1 MSTRPQAA
9 SPNAARTRV
18 WEQDPSL
25 TERNP
30 THEQNSSTKQNNAE
44 LTELLFAQRT
54 KENYSRVIKR
64 LKSGTTSDE
73 RTERKIL
80 GMVPATGGFPTKP
93 TNNNN
98 TTTQRQLWEERKNIP
113 TLICNDAVPSILGLF
128 NVFQTF

>member
-1 MSTRPQAA
+1 M
-9 SPNAARTRV
+9 
-18 WEQDPSL
+18 EQ
-25 TERNP
+25 NP
-30 THEQNSSTKQNNAE
+30 THEQNSSSTEQNNAE

-54 KENYSRVIKR
+54 KEDYSHVIKR

-73 RTERKIL
+73 CTERKIP
-80 GMVPATGGFPTKP
+80 GAVPATGWFPKKP

-113 TLICNDAVPSILGLF
+113 TLICNNAMPNILGLF